1 MKNKNNPFFY
11 YYTKSS
17 ITNKKEKIW
26 VIDPGPV
33 SNVHLA
39 YCWEKVKDEIEKQ
52 EKIQDIQNKY
62 NNLKK
67 ELKIQK
73 SKEKIKNKQKI

>member
-11 YYTKSS
+11 YHTKNS

-26 VIDPGPV
+26 VIDPGPI
-33 SNVHLA
+33 SNTHLA
-39 YCWEKVKDEIEKQ
+39 ASWEKIKDEIEKQ

-73 SKEKIKNKQKI
+73 SDKIIKNKQKI

>member
-1 MKNKNNPFFY
+1 M
-11 YYTKSS
+11 
-17 ITNKKEKIW
+17 
-26 VIDPGPV
+26 IDPGPV